1 MPSGFV
7 FIKYADPPLTES
19 SRDFFIPVTSNK
31 TFQMRVLD
39 ISAIQSKR
47 VTNSRWR
54 DSVHVTPCVLT
65 GILCSAGRISYCYRI
80 GPVAT
85 FHGNSFHM
93 ARAAWNTF
101 FPSGYKTQLH
111 WKGPMASWSSIE
123 SCKREMLLNVFGSC
137 QVLMPMV
144 CYFLGNA
151 WKLSI
156 RKAKK

>member
-65 GILCSAGRISYCYRI
+65 GILCSAGRISYCYRM
-80 GPVAT
+80 GPVELFMEILPT
-85 FHGNSFHM
+85 WPEQPETPSFLLGTKPSCTGKAPWLHEVPLNPVRGRCSSM
-93 ARAAWNTF
+93 SLEAAKF
-101 FPSGYKTQLH
+101 
-111 WKGPMASWSSIE
+111 
-123 SCKREMLLNVFGSC
+123 
-137 QVLMPMV
+137 
-144 CYFLGNA
+144 
-151 WKLSI
+151 
-156 RKAKK
+156 